1 MFSCSLDNYDR
12 YTLVGEPFVF
22 KWQWLTGLDKVN
34 NETLLSLLKLGFHSV
49 FLQRG
54 NYRRKKKP
62 TKMPAKLKKKK
73 SNNFYP
79 FYSSQSRRFNKTPGK
94 CLQRKNNRLILIFNL
109 SQ

>member
-62 TKMPAKLKKKK
+62 TKMPAKLKKKVII
-73 SNNFYP
+73 STIN
-79 FYSSQSRRFNKTPGK
+79 R
-94 CLQRKNNRLILIFNL
+94 NNRNNRNNMNKLLWLATCPWQKGHN
-109 SQ
+109 